1 MRVNC
6 SIFFLEF
13 NIKNQITNVK
23 VFFQFKRTN
32 DVQLYQNYVPDF
44 HYDLYDKRK
53 KATFAKLNQYIKYYP
68 ASDRNFET

>member
-1 MRVNC
+1 ML
-6 SIFFLEF
+6 SFFF
-13 NIKNQITNVK
+13 K
-23 VFFQFKRTN
+23 FKRTN
-32 DVQLYQNYVPDF
+32 DVQLYQNYVPNF